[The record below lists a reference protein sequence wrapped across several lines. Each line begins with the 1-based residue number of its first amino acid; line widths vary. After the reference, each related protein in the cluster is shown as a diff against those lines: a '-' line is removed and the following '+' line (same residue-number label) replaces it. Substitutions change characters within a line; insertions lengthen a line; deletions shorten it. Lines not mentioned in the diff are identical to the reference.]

1 MVFTCPIA
9 PVHYLDRS
17 EQDFQAARSGAT
29 VETVQASEVAAFER
43 RRHTNVAGR
52 GDPQDARTLPGAIGP
67 GLARPGLAWP
77 GLRRGL
83 RRVLGAE
90 LAAQQSKDFIR
101 KEVSASTKTTSVSIL
116 RPPQCAA

>member
-67 GLARPGLAWP
+67 GLARPGLACGVACGVSLVQNSQLSSLKTLSERKCLP
-77 GLRRGL
+77 
-83 RRVLGAE
+83 
-90 LAAQQSKDFIR
+90 QQR
-101 KEVSASTKTTSVSIL
+101 QL
-116 RPPQCAA
+116 P